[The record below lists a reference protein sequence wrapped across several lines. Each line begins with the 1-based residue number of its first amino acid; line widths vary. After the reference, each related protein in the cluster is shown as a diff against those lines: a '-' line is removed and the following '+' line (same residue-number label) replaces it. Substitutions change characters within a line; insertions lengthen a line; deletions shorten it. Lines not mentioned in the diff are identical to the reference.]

1 MSQILNGAIA
11 ALVIGGAAFLGQ
23 SPGVDQPAPPPPA
36 AVVDD
41 QPAADDGCD
50 HPNISPG
57 DHPYSA
63 AEVAKL
69 TAMATAQC
77 RAIGDALGSR
87 TTGGP
92 PSDDEMC
99 DVLRQVSGDPTATCH
114 RH

>member
-1 MSQILNGAIA
+1 MSPLLNGAIA
-11 ALVIGGAAFLGQ
+11 VVVIGGAAFLGQ
-23 SPGVDQPAPPPPA
+23 SPGVDQPAPASPV

-41 QPAADDGCD
+41 QSAADDGCD
-50 HPNISPG
+50 HPNISAG

-77 RAIGDALGSR
+77 RAVGDAFGSR
-87 TTGGP
+87 TSDGP
-92 PSDDEMC
+92 PSDDEVC